1 MYNRKIQKIDE
12 LINNEELFNNYLET
26 LEKNENIKI
35 PSNLTNN
42 ILDKIQP
49 KKETKVIKLKKME
62 ILKVAC
68 FALFAVIMWNVIVTF
83 DTNDI
88 NFEEKISKEVKKQ
101 DKIENIQTNLDKV
114 TNKITTFFITPTI
127 GDERGVK

>member
-1 MYNRKIQKIDE
+1 MYNKKIQKIDE
-12 LINNEELFNNYLET
+12 LMNNEELLNDYLEI
-26 LEKNENIKI
+26 LEKNDNIKI
-35 PSNLTNN
+35 PTNLNDN
-42 ILDKIQP
+42 ILNKIQQ
-49 KKETKVIKLKKME
+49 KKETKLIKLKKIE

-83 DTNDI
+83 DTNTI
-88 NFEEKISKEVKKQ
+88 NFEEKINKEVKKQ
-101 DKIENIQTNLDKV
+101 NKIENLQTNLDKV